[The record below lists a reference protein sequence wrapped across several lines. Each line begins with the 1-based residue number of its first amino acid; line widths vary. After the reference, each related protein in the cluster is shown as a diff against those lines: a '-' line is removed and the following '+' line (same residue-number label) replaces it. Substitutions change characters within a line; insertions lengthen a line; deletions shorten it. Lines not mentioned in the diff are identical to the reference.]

1 VNPYTPRA
9 GDKVWL
15 GCKQVSIDAVEAD
28 GAVIVMHARRGG
40 FARLRYDAREVAQLI
55 ELDLLRLYVKP
66 VRKERA

>member
-1 VNPYTPRA
+1 M
-9 GDKVWL
+9 
-15 GCKQVSIDAVEAD
+15 SIERIEPD

-66 VRKERA
+66 VRKERALPRDAMPEWIAARRNR